1 MSLIDI
7 DDFKA
12 VLGVGD
18 IYPDATLEGV
28 MDSAEL
34 VLKSFLTLHRAGI
47 VAVDITSN
55 LARFYT
61 RAAHG
66 YSEGQQVTI
75 DRVGAPFDGTHTIT
89 RVFSNQFQA
98 TITHADVTHRLNVP
112 DGKCVL
118 EGQETYFDDIPQI
131 REAALMIAVD
141 LWNARQSAQGIANDA
156 TFAPGIPYRMGRSL
170 VSRVAGLISGYR
182 DPNSMVG

>member
-18 IYPDATLEGV
+18 IYPDETLQGV

-34 VLKSFLTLHRAGI
+34 VLKSFLNLHRASI
-47 VAVDITSN
+47 VGVELGSN

-61 RAAHG
+61 RSVHE
-66 YSEGQQVTI
+66 YSIGQQVTI
-75 DRVGAPFDGTHTIT
+75 DRVGSPFNGTHTIT

-98 TITHADVTHRLNVP
+98 AITHPDITYRINKP
-112 DGKCVL
+112 DGNCIL
-118 EGQETYFDDIPQI
+118 EGQETYFDNIPQI

-141 LWNARQSAQGIANDA
+141 LWNARQSAQGIAQDA
-156 TFAPGIPYRMGRSL
+156 TFAPGTPYRMGRSL
-170 VSRVAGLISGYR
+170 VTRVSGLISGYR
-182 DPNSMVG
+182 DPDSMVG

>member
-1 MSLIDI
+1 MSLIDLE
-7 DDFKA
+7 DFKA

-18 IYPDATLEGV
+18 IYPDETLEGV

-34 VLKSFLTLHRAGI
+34 VLKSFLNFHNASI
-47 VAVDITSN
+47 VAVEIRSN
-55 LARFYT
+55 LARFWT
-61 RAAHG
+61 RTAHE
-66 YSEGQQVTI
+66 YSVGQQVTI

-89 RVFSNQFQA
+89 RVFTDQFQA
-98 TITHADVTHRLNVP
+98 TITHANVTYRVNKP
-112 DGKCVL
+112 DGNCIL
-118 EGQETYFDDIPQI
+118 EGQETYYDDIPQI

-182 DPNSMVG
+182 DPSSMVG

>member
-34 VLKSFLTLHRAGI
+34 VLKSFLNLHRASI
-47 VAVDITSN
+47 VAVELKDN
-55 LARFYT
+55 VARFWT
-61 RAAHG
+61 RTAHG
-66 YSEGQQVTI
+66 YSVGQQVDI
-75 DRVGAPFDGTHTIT
+75 DRVGSPFNGTRTIT
-89 RVFSNQFQA
+89 RVFRDQFQA
-98 TITHADVTHRLNVP
+98 SITSADVTYRINKPDSNCLLN
-112 DGKCVL
+112 
-118 EGQETYFDDIPQI
+118 GQETYFDNIPQI

-141 LWNARQSAQGIANDA
+141 LWNARQTAQGIASDA

-182 DPNSMVG
+182 DPESMVG

>member
-1 MSLIDI
+1 MSLIDL

-28 MDSAEL
+28 MESAEL
-34 VLKSFLTLHRAGI
+34 VLKSFLNFHNASI
-47 VAVDITSN
+47 VAVEITNN

-61 RAAHG
+61 RAIHE
-66 YSEGQQVTI
+66 YSVGQQVTI

-98 TITHADVTHRLNVP
+98 TITHADVTYRVNKP
-112 DGKCVL
+112 DGNCIL
-118 EGQETYFDDIPQI
+118 EGQETYYDDIPQI

-182 DPNSMVG
+182 DPSSMVG

>member
-1 MSLIDI
+1 MSLIDLE
-7 DDFKA
+7 DFKA

-28 MDSAEL
+28 IDSAEL
-34 VLKSFLTLHRAGI
+34 VLKSFLNFHNASI
-47 VAVDITSN
+47 VGVELTSN

-61 RAAHG
+61 RAIHE
-66 YSEGQQVTI
+66 YSVGQQVTI

-89 RVFSNQFQA
+89 RVFTNQFQA
-98 TITHADVTHRLNVP
+98 TITHADVTYRVNKP
-112 DGKCVL
+112 DGNCIL
-118 EGQETYFDDIPQI
+118 EGQESYYDDIPQI

-156 TFAPGIPYRMGRSL
+156 TFAPGVPYRMGRSL

-182 DPNSMVG
+182 DPSSMVG

>member
-18 IYPDATLEGV
+18 IYPDETLEGV
-28 MDSAEL
+28 MESAEL
-34 VLKSFLTLHRAGI
+34 VLKSFLNLHRAGI
-47 VAVDITSN
+47 VAVELKDNT
-55 LARFYT
+55 ARFWT
-61 RAAHG
+61 RTEHG
-66 YSEGQQVTI
+66 YSVGQQVDI
-75 DRVGAPFDGTHTIT
+75 DRVGAPFDGTRTIT
-89 RVFSNQFQA
+89 RVFRDQFQA
-98 TITHADVTHRLNVP
+98 TITHANVTYRINKP

-118 EGQETYFDDIPQI
+118 NGQETYFDDIPNI

-156 TFAPGIPYRMGRSL
+156 TFAPGVPYRMGRSL

-182 DPNSMVG
+182 DPSSMVG

>member
-18 IYPDATLEGV
+18 IYPDETLQGV

-34 VLKSFLTLHRAGI
+34 VLKSFLNLHRAGI
-47 VAVDITSN
+47 VAVEIRSN

-66 YSEGQQVTI
+66 YSVGQQVTI
-75 DRVGAPFDGTHTIT
+75 DRVGVPFDGTHTIT
-89 RVFSNQFQA
+89 RVFTNQFQA
-98 TITHADVTHRLNVP
+98 TITHADVTYRLNKP
-112 DGKCVL
+112 DGKCIL

-182 DPNSMVG
+182 DPDSMVG

>member
-7 DDFKA
+7 NDFKA

-18 IYPDATLEGV
+18 IYSDATLEGV

-34 VLKSFLTLHRAGI
+34 VLKSFLNFHNASI
-47 VAVDITSN
+47 VGVELESN

-61 RAAHG
+61 RTVHG
-66 YSEGQQVTI
+66 YSIGQQVTI

-98 TITHADVTHRLNVP
+98 TITHADVTYRINKPGGNCILQ
-112 DGKCVL
+112 
-118 EGQETYFDDIPQI
+118 GQETYYDDIPQI

-141 LWNARQSAQGIANDA
+141 LWNARQSAQGIAQDA
-156 TFAPGIPYRMGRSL
+156 TFAPGTPYRMGRSL
-170 VSRVAGLISGYR
+170 VTRVSGLISGYR
-182 DPNSMVG
+182 DPDSMVG

>member
-18 IYPDATLEGV
+18 IYPDETLEGV

-34 VLKSFLTLHRAGI
+34 VLKSFLNLHRASI
-47 VAVDITSN
+47 VAVEIKDN
-55 LARFYT
+55 VARFWT
-61 RAAHG
+61 RTDHE
-66 YSEGQQVTI
+66 YSVGQQVDI
-75 DRVGAPFDGTHTIT
+75 SRVGSPFNGTRTIT
-89 RVFSNQFQA
+89 KVYARQFQA
-98 TITHADVTHRLNVP
+98 TITSADVAKRVNKP
-112 DGKCVL
+112 DGDCL
-118 EGQETYFDDIPQI
+118 LNGQDSYFDDIPQI

-141 LWNARQSAQGIANDA
+141 LWNARQSAQGIAQDS

>member
-18 IYPDATLEGV
+18 IYPDETLEGV
-28 MDSAEL
+28 MESAEL
-34 VLKSFLTLHRAGI
+34 VLKSFLNFHNASI
-47 VAVDITSN
+47 VAVELKDN
-55 LARFYT
+55 VARFWT
-61 RAAHG
+61 RKDHE
-66 YSEGQQVTI
+66 YSVGQQVTI
-75 DRVGAPFDGTHTIT
+75 DRVGNPFNGTRTIT
-89 RVFSNQFQA
+89 KVYDRQFQA
-98 TITHADVTHRLNVP
+98 AITSADVVKRVNKP
-112 DGKCVL
+112 DGNCIL
-118 EGQETYFDDIPQI
+118 EGQETYYDNIPQI

-156 TFAPGIPYRMGRSL
+156 TFAPGVPYRMGRSL

-182 DPNSMVG
+182 DPSSMVG

>member
-1 MSLIDI
+1 MSLIDLE
-7 DDFKA
+7 DFKA

-28 MDSAEL
+28 MESAEEI
-34 VLKSFLTLHRAGI
+34 LKSFLNLHRASI
-47 VAVDITSN
+47 VAVELKGN
-55 LARFYT
+55 VARFWT
-61 RAAHG
+61 RTAHG
-66 YSEGQQVTI
+66 YSVGQQVDI
-75 DRVGAPFDGTHTIT
+75 ARVGAPFNGTRTIT
-89 RVFSNQFQA
+89 RVFKDQFQA
-98 TITHADVTHRLNVP
+98 SITSADVVYRINKP
-112 DGKCVL
+112 DGDCVL
-118 EGQETYFDDIPQI
+118 NGQETYYDQVQPV

-182 DPNSMVG
+182 DPESMVG

>member
-1 MSLIDI
+1 MSLIDLE
-7 DDFKA
+7 DFKS

-18 IYPDATLEGV
+18 IYPDATLEAV
-28 MDSAEL
+28 MESAES
-34 VLKSFLTLHRAGI
+34 VLKSFLNFHRASI
-47 VAVDITSN
+47 VGVELTSN

-61 RAAHG
+61 RTANE
-66 YSEGQQVTI
+66 YSVGQQVTI

-89 RVFSNQFQA
+89 RVFTNQFQA
-98 TITHADVTHRLNVP
+98 TITHADVTYRINKP
-112 DGKCVL
+112 DGNCIL
-118 EGQETYFDDIPQI
+118 QGQESYYDDILQI

-141 LWNARQSAQGIANDA
+141 LWNARQTAQGIASDA

-182 DPNSMVG
+182 DPESMVG

>member
-28 MDSAEL
+28 MDSAEEI
-34 VLKSFLTLHRAGI
+34 LKSFLNLHRASI
-47 VAVDITSN
+47 VAVELKDN
-55 LARFYT
+55 VARFWT
-61 RAAHG
+61 RQRHG
-66 YSEGQQVTI
+66 YSVGQQVDI
-75 DRVGAPFDGTHTIT
+75 SRVGSPFNGTRTIT
-89 RVFSNQFQA
+89 KVFENQFQA
-98 TITHADVTHRLNVP
+98 SITSADVVKRENKP
-112 DGKCVL
+112 DGKCL
-118 EGQETYFDDIPQI
+118 LNGQSTYFDDIPQI

-182 DPNSMVG
+182 DPGSMVG

>member
-1 MSLIDI
+1 MSLIDLE
-7 DDFKA
+7 DFKA

-28 MDSAEL
+28 MESAEEI
-34 VLKSFLTLHRAGI
+34 LKSFLNLHRASI
-47 VAVDITSN
+47 VAVELKDN
-55 LARFYT
+55 VARFWT
-61 RAAHG
+61 RNAHG
-66 YSEGQQVTI
+66 YSVGQQVDI
-75 DRVGAPFDGTHTIT
+75 ARVGAPFNGTRTIT
-89 RVFSNQFQA
+89 RVFTHQFQA
-98 TITHADVTHRLNVP
+98 SITSADVVYRINKP
-112 DGKCVL
+112 DGDCVL
-118 EGQETYFDDIPQI
+118 NGQETYYDQVQPV

-182 DPNSMVG
+182 DPESMVG

>member
-1 MSLIDI
+1 MSLIDL

-34 VLKSFLTLHRAGI
+34 VLKSFLNLHRASI
-47 VAVDITSN
+47 VSVDITNN

-66 YSEGQQVTI
+66 YSVGQEVTV

-98 TITHADVTHRLNVP
+98 TITNANVTLREIRP
-112 DGKCVL
+112 DGNCIL
-118 EGQETYFDDIPQI
+118 DGQETYYDDIPQI

-182 DPNSMVG
+182 DPSSMVG